1 MKFINYLPDKLEYS
15 YDELSKSLKLKF
27 YDKDSGCYECEYFS
41 VVKNGEWIKDTKRF
55 GEDNYHCSV
64 CGAVLEE
71 DDVKWRNNYF
81 CYHCGADMRKVGD
94 AE

>member
-41 VVKNGEWIKDTKRF
+41 VMKNSECLHDK
-55 GEDNYHCSV
+55 Y
-64 CGAVLEE
+64 
-71 DDVKWRNNYF
+71 DVSCVR
-81 CYHCGADMRKVGD
+81 
-94 AE
+94 E